1 MDFPSFDEKFAY
13 IVNGISVYL
22 LLLVLLNMV
31 PVLPCLVTLF
41 GMCVCVIR
49 LHAIQMN
56 LAVCTIS
63 ESQSA
68 IIPIRSKTVWFFGTR
83 FFFSFFTKI
92 EPRLAKTGQTSEM
105 SGIL

>member
-1 MDFPSFDEKFAY
+1 
-13 IVNGISVYL
+13 
-22 LLLVLLNMV
+22 
-31 PVLPCLVTLF
+31 
-41 GMCVCVIR
+41 VCVIR

-68 IIPIRSKTVWFFGTR
+68 IPIRSKTVGFFGTR

-92 EPRLAKTGQTSEM
+92 EPRLANTGQTLEM